1 MMPAA
6 PPAPELPVSLFYSYA
21 HEDEPLRDELQGHLK
36 ILERRG
42 LLAPWHDRKI
52 VPGQDWAREIDANL
66 RSAELVLLLVSKDFI
81 ESDYIMGTELKVAM
95 ERHAAHACVV
105 VPIMVRSVNVEPED
119 AADMPFLSLQG
130 LPADLKP
137 VTSWNNRDEAWT
149 NVAKGLRATV
159 KDIRAGRSVH
169 RKLESTPPGSEGANF
184 ELTRGRPAADPP
196 HGVRA
201 PAPARGGPLAAPSD
215 AMLDGIIGGVVSQ
228 VQDAQAGRGQAP
240 ADADALGKLHAGT
253 RELIDLPDQK
263 RVLWVDDQPGGNLR
277 EAAAL
282 AKLQIEVVAVRS
294 TDEALA
300 RMSGDAEG
308 FDLVI
313 SDWSRAGELPM
324 AGLLLLGRLRAAG
337 HKQPVIYYHGVY
349 DATRRAML
357 AAAAKTAGAF
367 GEATTPV
374 DLMGLVLGA
383 LKA

>member
-1 MMPAA
+1 
-6 PPAPELPVSLFYSYA
+6 
-21 HEDEPLRDELQGHLK
+21 
-36 ILERRG
+36 
-42 LLAPWHDRKI
+42 
-52 VPGQDWAREIDANL
+52 
-66 RSAELVLLLVSKDFI
+66 
-81 ESDYIMGTELKVAM
+81 
-95 ERHAAHACVV
+95 
-105 VPIMVRSVNVEPED
+105 
-119 AADMPFLSLQG
+119 
-130 LPADLKP
+130 
-137 VTSWNNRDEAWT
+137 
-149 NVAKGLRATV
+149 
-159 KDIRAGRSVH
+159 
-169 RKLESTPPGSEGANF
+169 
-184 ELTRGRPAADPP
+184 
-196 HGVRA
+196 
-201 PAPARGGPLAAPSD
+201 
-215 AMLDGIIGGVVSQ
+215 
-228 VQDAQAGRGQAP
+228 
-240 ADADALGKLHAGT
+240 
-253 RELIDLPDQK
+253 
-263 RVLWVDDQPGGNLR
+263 VDDRPGGNLR